1 MERRVPY
8 LFAGYVLDPDRRE
21 LSHGSDKV
29 AITPQAFDLLL
40 HLVKNRDHVVSKD
53 ALLDAVWAGRIVSE
67 STLASHINA
76 VRKALGDSGDEQ
88 RLLKTVARKGFRFVG
103 DVTETAM
110 PAQSDAAVADHAT
123 STANPN
129 AALTL
134 PDRPSIAVLPF
145 LNLSGDP
152 QQDYFVDGMVE
163 DIILA
168 LSRLRWLFV
177 IARNSSFTFKGR
189 AVDVREV
196 GRELGVRYVLEGSVR
211 RVANRVRITG
221 QLVDTTTGMHLWGE
235 RFESVVDDIFDLQDQ
250 VTESVVGA
258 IAPQLEFAE
267 IERAKRKP
275 TESLD
280 AYDYYLRGLANFHV
294 STRDG
299 IDAALANFYKAIEL
313 DPDFAAAYGMAAGCF
328 YWRKMNRWLSDRVA
342 DGHEA
347 ARLAERAVTLGK
359 NDAVA
364 LTRGGHAWPHFGGD
378 LHASSPMSIVRWCSI
393 PISRRSGISG
403 AINAFRLAS
412 TTRPS
417 PIFHAPCGSVRSIPR
432 HSRCIRESRCRIS
445 IRDASMSRWIA
456 CGRRRARCRTFSVLL
471 HSRPLRML
479 WVGEWKRR
487 VRRWAMCAGSIL
499 HYGSAILTTGCWCG
513 DRRTSHLHR
522 KACAKPAFRNEP
534 A

>member
-8 LFAGYVLDPDRRE
+8 LFAGYVLDPNRRE

-53 ALLDAVWAGRIVSE
+53 ALLDAVWVGRIVSE

-110 PAQSDAAVADHAT
+110 PARSDAAVADHAT
-123 STANPN
+123 STVNPD

-328 YWRKMNRWLSDRVA
+328 YWRKMNRWLSDRVV

-378 LHASSPMSIVRWCSI
+378 LHACVAYVDRALVLNPNLSTIWYLGGYQRVSLGEHDEAIAYFSRAMRLSPLDPETFQMHTGIAMSHLY
-393 PISRRSGISG
+393 SRRFDTALDCLREASREVPNILRV
-403 AINAFRLAS
+403 AAFQAAAHALGGRMEAAREAMGHVRRLDPTLRLSNIDDWLLVRRPQDFALAS
-412 TTRPS
+412 E
-417 PIFHAPCGSVRSIPR
+417 G
-432 HSRCIRESRCRIS
+432 
-445 IRDASMSRWIA
+445 
-456 CGRRRARCRTFSVLL
+456 L
-471 HSRPLRML
+471 
-479 WVGEWKRR
+479 
-487 VRRWAMCAGSIL
+487 
-499 HYGSAILTTGCWCG
+499 
-513 DRRTSHLHR
+513 R
-522 KACAKPAFRNEP
+522 KAGLPE
-534 A
+534 